1 MQLELTTR
9 WTGDRLI
16 ALASALRLPCP
27 VRESFLF
34 DADHAFR
41 ASCTETD
48 ITLQRAIKRVFQH
61 AGIPCDAAIVLWKA
75 SLGRP
80 RVDPLR
86 TGFGGAAPA
95 GEPVRCERDG
105 HSWFFELPVGLRGD
119 ATALGTVIAQE
130 AGRALIAQRGA
141 TATGDHDLELAA
153 ILAGLG
159 ALLVAAPSSRH
170 ALSQPNLRFA
180 FARTSASL
188 GLGLRRTLDVVP
200 AKLPYLLLWLRVSR
214 RPLPFAKLEPH
225 VVIRCFCARRLR
237 VPTGSVGA
245 ATCPACKRKR
255 PFDGRPCRAAVVG
268 G

>member
-1 MQLELTTR
+1 MALELTTR

-16 ALASALRLPCP
+16 ALASALQLPCP

-80 RVDPLR
+80 R
-86 TGFGGAAPA
+86 A
-95 GEPVRCERDG
+95 ERDG